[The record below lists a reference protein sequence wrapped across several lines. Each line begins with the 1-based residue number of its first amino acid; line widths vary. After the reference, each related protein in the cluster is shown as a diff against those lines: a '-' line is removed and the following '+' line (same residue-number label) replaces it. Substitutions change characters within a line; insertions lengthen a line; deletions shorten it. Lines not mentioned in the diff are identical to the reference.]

1 MNSRQMSL
9 ILASGSIFINS
20 TVNASS
26 LVIPIKKPLLKKEI
40 DKDSIQDHQ
49 EIIDIPDKNLRRIVL
64 SLVDKNF
71 DGKIQK
77 DEIKSMRSFYADKM
91 KIEDLTGLEHAVNL
105 EILSLKDNN
114 IKDLSIIHSF
124 KNLKILRIDNNPIDM
139 EDENNKI
146 LIEQFGIKNI
156 NKYLPKTNLKKY
168 DTPKPKPK
176 VILNENI
183 SLNENVLSEKN
194 ITTNG
199 SITTDVIIKENISL
213 QRNIIEENNIITE
226 ENIITDGN
234 NTVGGSIILSE
245 NEISQESSVTT
256 QGITMSDTNI
266 TTQDIDTTTVQNVNI
281 QDTMLTSQDVTTKD
295 TMLTLQDVDTTTIQ
309 DIHIQ
314 DIDTKTVQ
322 DVNTQDIIVTIQDV
336 TTPDTM
342 LTIQDVT
349 TPDTAVIEQDIATLN
364 TNVIPQKY
372 VVRSEVSQENT
383 TNNEGGV
390 ISDIMEQNV
399 SKNITKSEYG
409 LFDKL
414 EINVD
419 DMYNT
424 ALKLIQVKN
433 SQEASTIKKLFLKAI
448 PYTYMNGQLSLNSL
462 PDTLSREFDNIEL
475 HSIISNLKLLDLLSL
490 YNIGKEISLDDITAS
505 EFVDISMHWAEN
517 SINEANKNGF
527 IGGVTSDLFAPE
539 QELYVAD
546 TFTFLD
552 RLLLSNNVLKMNLP
566 RETVEKYVPNKMD
579 WTFYHVASIG
589 SKLSENTLKQVMSSS
604 EDNITRGMFAQIL
617 FEITDKQLPKIKYD
631 YNFIDIDNSP
641 YNEAITYC
649 IETGLLCGISQNEMA
664 PNKMLTRAELAA
676 VLVRLDEKLG

>member
-1 MNSRQMSL
+1 ML
-9 ILASGSIFINS
+9 TL
-20 TVNASS
+20 
-26 LVIPIKKPLLKKEI
+26 
-40 DKDSIQDHQ
+40 QD
-49 EIIDIPDKNLRRIVL
+49 V
-64 SLVDKNF
+64 
-71 DGKIQK
+71 
-77 DEIKSMRSFYADKM
+77 
-91 KIEDLTGLEHAVNL
+91 
-105 EILSLKDNN
+105 
-114 IKDLSIIHSF
+114 
-124 KNLKILRIDNNPIDM
+124 
-139 EDENNKI
+139 
-146 LIEQFGIKNI
+146 
-156 NKYLPKTNLKKY
+156 
-168 DTPKPKPK
+168 
-176 VILNENI
+176 
-183 SLNENVLSEKN
+183 
-194 ITTNG
+194 
-199 SITTDVIIKENISL
+199 
-213 QRNIIEENNIITE
+213 
-226 ENIITDGN
+226 
-234 NTVGGSIILSE
+234 
-245 NEISQESSVTT
+245 
-256 QGITMSDTNI
+256 
-266 TTQDIDTTTVQNVNI
+266 DTTTI
-281 QDTMLTSQDVTTKD
+281 QDVTTSYTMLTSQDVTTQDIIVTSQDVDTKTAQDVNIQDTMLTLQDVDTTTIQDIHIQDIDTKTAQDVNIQDTMLTAKDVTTQDIIVTVQDVTTQDTMLTLQDVDTTTIQDIHIQDIDTKTVQDVNTQDIIVTIQDVTTLDTMLTLQDVATPYTNVIEQDVTTSDTMLTLQDVDTTTIQDIHIQDVDIKTVQDVNTQDIIVTIQDVTTLDTMLTLQDVATPYTNVIGQDVITPDITVIEQDVTTSD